1 MAGPFFN
8 YKLKENN
15 LALVPEQDE
24 SIYYPLYKDK
34 SNKKSNLNN
43 NSILNYSGL
52 GLTAAKQLYGVY
64 DATNSKLDPADL
76 NYDPRM
82 FNDPYGIANSFVK
95 QQSIYAPKT
104 SGQKFANIGQNTLE
118 GFMAGAQTGNI
129 YAMIGGAAGGL
140 ATGIGQVLAE
150 DSTYRTDLATR
161 SRNNAISSDIYNIMA
176 NQGLS
181 NISNANALAY
191 NNNISACG
199 GKLYASGGNIN
210 NIIGT
215 QEMEDDNV
223 NIINEGGTHEMNP
236 YGGVPQGVDMEGIP
250 NLVEEGEVVYT
261 DADSGE
267 KRVFS
272 NRITPSQE
280 DLTSVNLG
288 GKLKKGTWAEI
299 AQKIIDMFANR
310 NDPFSLKTKNELLN
324 RAYEGQENQK
334 LREEAAQYGMTP
346 EEYVAAL
353 QAEMAQEQAQ
363 MTSQEPSDEQV
374 MQYAQANGIPPEE
387 AYRLLQQQGM
397 QSQPQP
403 QMGGYDEAQ
412 IQQLADEYGV
422 TPEEIMQLIA
432 EEQGT
437 QAALGGALEYGPSA
451 SYNPLMG
458 YDNYLLQRSGVIPAQ
473 ARTYASGG
481 PEKKNNYDT
490 LRYSLPEF
498 NWLFSQVSESPN
510 TSIAVTPPI
519 SVNIPP
525 DYVNLPDVNNNY
537 IPESG
542 AETISRNPDIIPEGG
557 FYVENPNTNYKWE
570 PVKVTESPKTSTNPD
585 RWSRFVN
592 SLKIM
597 NPLRLAG
604 AFDAANAL
612 MFPEP
617 LDTYYSDRLRE
628 MYNPLEYHQI
638 GTPYTYKPYDQYYAL
653 NQANAARNANI
664 SNLRDTSLGS
674 ASLYNAGVAGTNY
687 TYNDILS
694 KLGMSAQEY
703 NDKMKQYNTQANNSY
718 ASYEAQRREN
728 TQKYNNQLFANTVG
742 ASYAEYQNSKDLR
755 KAARDT
761 NRNVLIENLRRL
773 GQEESYRASIDSNPS
788 LLYNTMNVYKNW
800 LAENNLKDSEEN
812 KKKFAEEVTNG

>member
-1 MAGPFFN
+1 MAET
-8 YKLKENN
+8 YKTRPTKIW
-15 LALVPEQDE
+15 DI
-24 SIYYPLYKDK
+24 SSDDF
-34 SNKKSNLNN
+34 LNN
-43 NSILNYSGL
+43 VGSWGGL
-52 GLTAAKQLYGVY
+52 GVTAAKHLYGVY
-64 DATNSKLDPADL
+64 DATNSKLDSTDFT
-76 NYDPRM
+76 YDPRM
-82 FNDPYGIANSFVK
+82 FNDPYGIANSVAIRQK
-95 QQSIYAPKT
+95 MYTPKT
-104 SGQKFANIGQNTLE
+104 AGQKAATIGKNTLE
-118 GFMAGAQTGNI
+118 GFMAGAKTGNI
-129 YAMIGGAAGGL
+129 WGMIGGAAGGL
-140 ATGIGQVLAE
+140 LSGIGTVAAE
-150 DSTYRTDLATR
+150 DSTYKTDLVTNALNNRR
-161 SRNNAISSDIYNIMA
+161 STEIYSRMA
-176 NQGLS
+176 NQGLA
-181 NISNANALAY
+181 NINNANAAAY
-191 NNNISACG
+191 NYSNSAAFG
-199 GKLYASGGNIN
+199 GKLN
-210 NIIGT
+210 NAMGT
-215 QEMEDDNV
+215 QEIEDSNV
-223 NIINEGGTHEMNP
+223 NIINEGGMHETNP
-236 YGGVPQGVDMEGIP
+236 YGGVPQGVDMEGSP

-288 GKLKKGTWAEI
+288 GKLKRGTWAEI

-353 QAEMAQEQAQ
+353 QAETAQEQAQ
-363 MTSQEPSDEQV
+363 MASQEPSDEQV
-374 MQYAQANGIPPEE
+374 MQYAQANGISPEE

-412 IQQLADEYGV
+412 IQQLSDEYGV

-570 PVKVTESPKTSTNPD
+570 PVNVTESPKASTKTSSDDAAPNSKTNNPD

-703 NDKMKQYNTQANNSY
+703 NDKMQQYNTQANNSY

-755 KAARDT
+755 KAARDA
-761 NRNVLIENLRRL
+761 NRNILIENLRRL